1 MTQRIVKDLA
11 GNRYFCEECEDING
25 RFLEVSEIVS
35 AGGADIKTYL
45 VYLCDVEQPIDAD
58 EGEILDDIDD
68 FIFEMKHKK
77 KP

>member
-25 RFLEVSEIVS
+25 KFLEVSEIVS
-35 AGGADIKTYL
+35 AGGADMK

-68 FIFEMKHKK
+68 FIFEMKRKK

>member
-1 MTQRIVKDLA
+1 MKQRIVKDLA

-25 RFLEVSEIVS
+25 KFLEVSEIIR
-35 AGGADIKTYL
+35 AGNGDVKVYICDI
-45 VYLCDVEQPIDAD
+45 EQPIDAD

-68 FIFEMKHKK
+68 FIFEMERRK